1 MACWITSSP
10 VHRDAEPE
18 YFYPDNLNPSQP
30 MSATIEKTLVSPE
43 TRGTPPPTNALRT
56 PTGSARTKTVLIG
69 LDFGT
74 NKSCVLSGPAGSSD
88 ITISKVVPTCV
99 GYVKEGIVEG
109 IIAGN
114 ANILFGDDALQNK
127 LHVQLVAPMTEGTI
141 TRHDAARDFLRNLRT
156 LVDPTGQADIRAVI
170 GVPANADE
178 AAREEIRRCAHGV
191 FDRVLLIPEP
201 FLAAL
206 GFRDNSRLNQ
216 PGYID
221 PVINSLFI
229 DIGGGTSDLCLV
241 QGYFPTSEDQISI
254 PFAGDAIDQLMEADL
269 NRTYPNNGLSRLKV
283 REIKEAH
290 GYVGPSRRPLDVKVI
305 LGGKAH
311 TLELGDV
318 IGNAC
323 NTLIDKIY
331 PALTTLIGRAS
342 SDSVVTLLQNIIITG
357 GGSQIKGIDTV
368 LQKKL
373 ADDGYESPKV
383 RLAGQDYK
391 RYVAIGALKAARAA
405 RENQWQVLL

>member
-1 MACWITSSP
+1 MTT
-10 VHRDAEPE
+10 
-18 YFYPDNLNPSQP
+18 
-30 MSATIEKTLVSPE
+30 ATIEKTLTSAAPVPAAS
-43 TRGTPPPTNALRT
+43 RPTNSGPKNA
-56 PTGSARTKTVLIG
+56 KTILLG

-74 NKSCVLSGPAGSSD
+74 NKSCVLAGVAGSSD
-88 ITISKVVPTCV
+88 ITVSKVVPTFV

-114 ANILFGDDALQNK
+114 ASMLFGDAALENK
-127 LHVQLVAPMTEGTI
+127 LHVGLVAPMDQGVI
-141 TRHDAARDFLRNLRT
+141 ANVDATRDFLRHLRS
-156 LVDPTGQADIRAVI
+156 LVDPSGQAEIRAVV

-178 AAREEIRRCAHGV
+178 TARENIRRCAHGV

-201 FLAAL
+201 FLSAL
-206 GFRDNSRLNQ
+206 GFRDNSRLGQ

-241 QGYFPTSEDQISI
+241 QGYFPTSEDQICI
-254 PFAGDAIDQLMEADL
+254 PFAGDAIDRLMEAEL
-269 NRTYPNNGLSRLKV
+269 NRTYPNNGLSRHKI

-290 GYVGPSRRPLDVKVI
+290 GYVGPSRRPLDVKVV

-331 PALTTLIGRAS
+331 PALTILISRAS

-357 GGSQIKGIDTV
+357 GGSQLKGIDTV